1 MQPLFSHPKS
11 PLHLRAALLFTSPA
25 YAEPTSRE
33 VGLQLSRAGI
43 RLAFVLNQALGAAAN

>member
-25 YAEPTSRE
+25 YAELTSRE

-43 RLAFVLNQALGAAAN
+43 RLAFVLNQALVATAN